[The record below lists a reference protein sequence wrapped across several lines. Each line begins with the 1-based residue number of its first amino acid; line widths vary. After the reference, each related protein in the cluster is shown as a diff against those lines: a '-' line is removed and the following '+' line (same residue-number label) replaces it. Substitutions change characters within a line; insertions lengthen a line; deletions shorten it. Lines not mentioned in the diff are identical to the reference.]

1 MALRPIQS
9 ACQIF
14 PSLRLVQP
22 EFVFRH
28 NKCRADQPYPRLSF
42 FNKNLP
48 SSELFAKRNLSIRAD
63 DLDAGLA
70 SYVFHFNSVLAQSNP
85 RPHARYDKGSALT
98 RHDGTI
104 ARRPRPGMSAC
115 DCGITELLSCRS

>member
-9 ACQIF
+9 ARQIF
-14 PSLRLVQP
+14 PSFRLVQP

-28 NKCRADQPYPRLSF
+28 NKCRADEPNARFLF
-42 FNKNLP
+42 FHKNLP

-70 SYVFHFNSVLAQSNP
+70 SYGIHFHSVLAQSSP
-85 RPHARYDKGSALT
+85 RPHAR
-98 RHDGTI
+98 
-104 ARRPRPGMSAC
+104 
-115 DCGITELLSCRS
+115 

>member
-14 PSLRLVQP
+14 PRFRLVQP

-28 NKCRADQPYPRLSF
+28 NKCRADEPHPWLLF

-48 SSELFAKRNLSIRAD
+48 SSELFAKRNLFIRAD
-63 DLDAGLA
+63 NLDAGLA
-70 SYVFHFNSVLAQSNP
+70 CYGIHFNSVLAQSGP
-85 RPHARYDKGSALT
+85 RRTPV
-98 RHDGTI
+98 TI
-104 ARRPRPGMSAC
+104 KVVPY
-115 DCGITELLSCRS
+115 